1 MNKKD
6 SVYLIQQE
14 TSPSDQSNALDRQPV
29 REILEVDPQVK
40 VKKSRAARRK
50 FSVSDK
56 IKIITAFD
64 ACNGSLERG
73 ALLRKEGLYYAS
85 ISKWKK
91 DLHEKKSSRKYFKSH
106 QRDLAHQQ
114 LLRENARLKKKLSQA
129 EAIIEI
135 QKKVSKLLSDHVI
148 DQETSEVQS

>member
-1 MNKKD
+1 MNKKN
-6 SVYLIQQE
+6 STYLIQQE
-14 TSPSDQSNALDRQPV
+14 ASPSDQNGNLDHQPL
-29 REILEVDPQVK
+29 REILEINPQVK
-40 VKKSRAARRK
+40 VKKPRAIRRQ
-50 FSVSDK
+50 FSVPDK

-91 DLHEKKSSRKYFKSH
+91 EFHEKKPSRENFKLH
-106 QRDLAHQQ
+106 QRDLAHQK

-135 QKKVSKLLSDHVI
+135 QKKMSKLLSDHVL

>member
-1 MNKKD
+1 MSKIYSDVLVN
-6 SVYLIQQE
+6 QE
-14 TSPSDQSNALDRQPV
+14 VSSDQSDDSLRSV
-29 REILEVDPQVK
+29 SEIQQINSQVK
-40 VKKSRAARRK
+40 IKKPRAIRRQ

-56 IKIITAFD
+56 KRIIADFD

-91 DLHEKKSSRKYFKSH
+91 ELSDKKSSRESFKSH
-106 QRDLAHQQ
+106 QRDLEHQQ

-135 QKKVSKLLSDHVI
+135 QKKVSKLLSEHVL
-148 DQETSEVQS
+148 DQETSEVKS

>member
-14 TSPSDQSNALDRQPV
+14 ASPADRSDALDHQPV
-29 REILEVDPQVK
+29 REIFEVDPQVK
-40 VKKSRAARRK
+40 VKKPRAARRK
-50 FSVSDK
+50 FSMSDK

-73 ALLRKEGLYYAS
+73 ALLRKQGLYYAS

-91 DLHEKKSSRKYFKSH
+91 DLQEKNSSRKDFKSH

-114 LLRENARLKKKLSQA
+114 LLRENARLKKKLAQA

>member
-1 MNKKD
+1 MNKKYPI
-6 SVYLIQQE
+6 YLAKQE
-14 TSPSDQSNALDRQPV
+14 VSPSDQNSLNHQSVCD
-29 REILEVDPQVK
+29 ILEVDPQVK
-40 VKKSRAARRK
+40 VKKPRAIRRQ

-91 DLHEKKSSRKYFKSH
+91 DLCEKKSKRENVKSH

-135 QKKVSKLLSDHVI
+135 QKKVSELLSGHVL
-148 DQETSEVQS
+148 DQETNEVQS

>member
-1 MNKKD
+1 MSKKD
-6 SVYLIQQE
+6 PIYLAQQE
-14 TSPSDQSNALDRQPV
+14 LSPSDQNGGLHHQSV

-40 VKKSRAARRK
+40 VKKPRTIRRK

-85 ISKWKK
+85 ITKWRKE
-91 DLHEKKSSRKYFKSH
+91 LHEKKSSRENFKSH

-135 QKKVSKLLSDHVI
+135 QKKVSK
-148 DQETSEVQS
+148 

>member
-1 MNKKD
+1 M
-6 SVYLIQQE
+6 
-14 TSPSDQSNALDRQPV
+14 
-29 REILEVDPQVK
+29 LEVDPQVK
-40 VKKSRAARRK
+40 VKKPRAIRRK

-73 ALLRKEGLYYAS
+73 ALLRKEGLYCAS

-91 DLHEKKSSRKYFKSH
+91 ELSDKKSSRENFKSH
-106 QRDLAHQQ
+106 QRDLEHQQ

-135 QKKVSKLLSDHVI
+135 QKKVSKLLSEHVL
-148 DQETSEVQS
+148 DQETNEVNS